1 MTIKERVKQ
10 IEKLQELEV
19 PFAVRRIVGQITL
32 WGNQIEIG
40 KDNDFASL
48 NETRYALEWL
58 VNELGG
64 KVKWQK
70 SE

>member
-1 MTIKERVKQ
+1 MTIKERIKQ
-10 IEKLQELEV
+10 IEKLQEIET
-19 PFAVRRIVGQITL
+19 PFAVRCIVGNVTL

-48 NETRYALEWL
+48 NEARIALEWL
-58 VNELGG
+58 VTQLGG